1 MIVPEWVVGL
11 VASAIVGALGWAVV
25 VGRRAQRQD
34 HDGAVASDASRAVQ
48 RHEVTDATMSQT
60 ITTIARGVERMEA
73 RLDRL
78 AEGHAESREARVR
91 TDAEVAALR
100 ESDVRTEARLDAIDA
115 RITRVD
121 EAQTAARHEMR
132 AEMQRWVST
141 GIGDALEILRALVSA
156 ATAATAAPKGGDDAR
171 TRPTRRG

>member
-1 MIVPEWVVGL
+1 MIVPEWVIGL
-11 VASAIVGALGWAVV
+11 VASAVIGALGWAVV

-34 HDGAVASDASRAVQ
+34 TDGAAVGDAARAVQ

-100 ESDVRTEARLDAIDA
+100 ESNARTEARLDAIDA
-115 RITRVD
+115 RISRVD
-121 EAQTAARHEMR
+121 ESHTTARHALRTEI
-132 AEMQRWVST
+132 QGWVT
-141 GIGDALEILRALVSA
+141 AGISDAMEVLRVL
-156 ATAATAAPKGGDDAR
+156 ATTRDGGADAR
-171 TRPTRRG
+171 PRAPRRG